1 MSAFSTSKDI
11 KIVTHRFLC
20 SLHPPRPTARLIILP
35 LKPNLSPHPPKL
47 PLPSLR
53 LAAILPSI
61 SQPLLD
67 RFRKLSELLPTIN
80 IYDSG
85 YYALASG
92 PIPTILIGRTSLASV
107 PNNIQASGFSY
118 CGFTK
123 HFQQAKYSTAAI
135 NSKVPS
141 VRHVGQWN
149 LPLIL

>member
-1 MSAFSTSKDI
+1 MSAFSTSRDI
-11 KIVTHRFLC
+11 KIVTHHFLC
-20 SLHPPRPTARLIILP
+20 FLHPPKPTARLIILP
-35 LKPNLSPHPPKL
+35 LQPNLSPYPPQL
-47 PLPSLR
+47 PIPSPR
-53 LAAILPSI
+53 LAALLSSI

-92 PIPTILIGRTSLASV
+92 PIPTILIGRTSLASA

-123 HFQQAKYSTAAI
+123 HFQRTTSSIVAT